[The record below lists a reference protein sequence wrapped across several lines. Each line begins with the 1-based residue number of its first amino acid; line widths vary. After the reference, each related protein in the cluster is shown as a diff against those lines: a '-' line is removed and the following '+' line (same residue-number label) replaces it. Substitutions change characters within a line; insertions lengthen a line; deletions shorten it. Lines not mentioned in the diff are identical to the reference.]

1 MSLAQ
6 HQNTCPIILGL
17 LPTEGRSTKAFLVSA
32 VQNFP
37 PLPSPSSF
45 FHLLSSRKTMN
56 GIIGRVQL
64 SKNAEMHA
72 ERTSFFPLSAFA
84 CDGVGEGGKGGERCC
99 YLFQRAAPAGCN
111 AREQQTPFQERYR
124 GERTGVLIASFHA
137 CIIRLHASNGG
148 IISYEG
154 ARISYLYSLF
164 DESRI
169 MDYRVR
175 SKGWRI

>member
-37 PLPSPSSF
+37 PLPPPSSF

-56 GIIGRVQL
+56 GIIRRVQL

-124 GERTGVLIASFHA
+124 GERNRCTHRVFSRVHNSLARVQWWHHLVRGGENIVFILA
-137 CIIRLHASNGG
+137 IR
-148 IISYEG
+148 
-154 ARISYLYSLF
+154 
-164 DESRI
+164 
-169 MDYRVR
+169 
-175 SKGWRI
+175 

>member
-37 PLPSPSSF
+37 PLPFPSSF

-84 CDGVGEGGKGGERCC
+84 CDGVGEG
-99 YLFQRAAPAGCN
+99 
-111 AREQQTPFQERYR
+111 AREGRDVAIFFNEQLQQGAMHASNKHPFKRDTEER
-124 GERTGVLIASFHA
+124 ETGVLIASFHA